1 MDKEQILEHLA
12 QVERNIGSSE
22 CEAAR
27 LWQDVTR
34 LERSGDAAVKTRQ
47 ELRTHEQS
55 QLAHREERARLL
67 AQLSASKA
75 A

>member
-1 MDKEQILEHLA
+1 MDRKQILEQLA
-12 QVERNIGSSE
+12 QAERNIGTGE
-22 CEAAR
+22 CEVAR

-34 LERSGDAAVKTRQ
+34 LERSGDAAVKARQ

-67 AQLSASKA
+67 ADLSASKA